1 MSYLDVKKVQAW
13 LQASKYK
20 ITTVDPELETA
31 AKDYLFGEFAQRY
44 DTSSW
49 TDETNTPSLVLS
61 TMAMLVASY
70 HLRRAVSQ
78 DDGLASYADWLEG
91 RVSKVCESIV
101 SGSTVLPGVTPDADS
116 SLGGGPLFYPT
127 DLSTELYTTD
137 PLNEDSSIR
146 SFTMGM
152 EF

>member
-1 MSYLDVKKVQAW
+1 MSYLNVKQVQAW
-13 LQASKYK
+13 LQSSKYH

-49 TDETNTPSLVLS
+49 TTATNTPSLVLS

-78 DDGLASYADWLEG
+78 DDGLASYADWLET
-91 RVSKVCESIV
+91 RVSKVCESIIN
-101 SGSTVLPGVTPDADS
+101 GSVTLPGVPTDTDS
-116 SLGGGPLFYPT
+116 SLGSGPAYWPT
-127 DLSTELYTTD
+127 DLATELSVTD
-137 PLNEDSSIR
+137 PQNPESASR